1 MCVFGF
7 DIWGGSD
14 FIYLFIMCHII
25 IGPINHFVGISY
37 SAIVGIAYSAANSA
51 IVVDMLPTYEQ
62 FLNMDNFSISCSFVP
77 SI

>member
-1 MCVFGF
+1 MCFFGF

-14 FIYLFIMCHII
+14 LFFLFIMCHII

-37 SAIVGIAYSAANSA
+37 SAANSAANSA

-62 FLNMDNFSISCSFVP
+62 FLNMDNFSIFCSFAP